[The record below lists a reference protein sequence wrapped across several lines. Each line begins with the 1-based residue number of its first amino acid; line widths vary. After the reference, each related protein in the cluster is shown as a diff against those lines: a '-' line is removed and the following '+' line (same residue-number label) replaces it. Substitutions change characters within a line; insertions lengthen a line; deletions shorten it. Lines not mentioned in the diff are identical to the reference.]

1 MPPSREELQAGLC
14 ATPHADGNPS
24 LARVRRSPVW
34 HTPAM
39 RLAGHVIV
47 EQLVE
52 CGADLAFC
60 VPGESYLPVLDGLYA
75 HRERVRLITA
85 RQETGAAMMAAA
97 YGKLTGRPGICLV
110 TRGPGAT
117 NASGGVHVARQDA
130 APMLLLVGQV
140 PTGNRDRVAFQEVDI
155 RAMFAPLAKAVF
167 RVDDPDRAAEFV
179 ARAMVTA
186 VSGEPGPVVL
196 ELPEDVLSAP
206 TAAPVVPA
214 VPPVVPA
221 PAAADVDAFTGALL
235 GAQRPLLVVGG
246 TGWDR
251 AATVAVRRFAEAAR
265 VPLATAVRHQDLV
278 DPRSPVFVGTLGLGT
293 TPGLS
298 AAVAEADLLAFV
310 GTRPDALTVDDFA
323 LLDIPVPRQRLLH
336 VHPDPL
342 ALQRVHRAELAI
354 VAGPTRFAS
363 ALPVVDRSGD
373 SPWLTR
379 LRADYL
385 RGPAPSVAAEFMKVL
400 DERVPDPIVSSG
412 AGAYT
417 AWPQRHHR
425 FTTFPSHLGTQSG
438 SMGFG
443 LPAAI
448 AAQLVYPD
456 RPAVAFAG
464 DGCFLMTG
472 QELST
477 AVRYGL
483 TPLVVVV
490 NNNAYGTIRDHQT
503 RRFPGREYGTDL
515 VNPDFAAFARS
526 FGASGERVSTPDG
539 FAAAL
544 DRVLGTPAVIEI
556 EIS

>member
-1 MPPSREELQAGLC
+1 
-14 ATPHADGNPS
+14 
-24 LARVRRSPVW
+24 
-34 HTPAM
+34 M

-52 CGADLAFC
+52 HGADLAFC

-75 HRERVRLITA
+75 HRDRVRLITA

-117 NASGGVHVARQDA
+117 NASGGVHLARQDA
-130 APMLLLVGQV
+130 APMVLLVGQV
-140 PTGNRDRVAFQEVDI
+140 PTGNRDRVAFQEVDV
-155 RAMFAPLAKAVF
+155 RAMYWPLAKACF

-206 TAAPVVPA
+206 TAVPVVPAVAPVVPA
-214 VPPVVPA
+214 PCG
-221 PAAADVDAFTGALL
+221 ADVDAFVSALL
-235 GAQRPLLVVGG
+235 AAARPLLVVGG
-246 TGWDR
+246 TGWTA
-251 AATVAVRRFAEAAR
+251 AATVAVREFAETAGI
-265 VPLATAVRHQDLV
+265 PLATAVRHQDLV
-278 DPRSPVFVGTLGLGT
+278 DHRSPVFAGTLGLGT
-293 TPGLS
+293 TPGL
-298 AAVAEADLLAFV
+298 ADAVADADVLAFV

-323 LLDIPVPRQRLLH
+323 LLDVPVPKQKLLH

-342 ALQRVHRAELAI
+342 ALQRVHRADLAI
-354 VAGPTRFAS
+354 VAGPARFAA
-363 ALPVVDRSGD
+363 ALPAVPGRAT
-373 SPWLTR
+373 PWLHR
-379 LRADYL
+379 LRENYL
-385 RGPAPSVAAEFMKVL
+385 RGQAPSAAAEFMRVL
-400 DERVPDPIVSSG
+400 DERVPDPVVSSG

-448 AAQLVYPD
+448 AAQLVHPE
-456 RPAVAFAG
+456 RQAVAFAG

-472 QELST
+472 QELAT

-483 TPLVVVV
+483 APLVVVV
-490 NNNAYGTIRDHQT
+490 NNNSYGTIRDHQR

-515 VNPDFAAFARS
+515 VNPDFAAYAAA
-526 FGASGERVSTPDG
+526 FGAQGARVRTPEE

-544 DRVLGTPAVIEI
+544 DRVLGSAAVIEV

>member
-1 MPPSREELQAGLC
+1 
-14 ATPHADGNPS
+14 
-24 LARVRRSPVW
+24 
-34 HTPAM
+34 M
-39 RLAGHVIV
+39 RLAGHALV
-47 EQLVE
+47 EQLLEHGV
-52 CGADLAFC
+52 DLAFC

-75 HRERVRLITA
+75 ARDRLRLITA

-97 YGKLTGRPGICLV
+97 YGKLTGRPGVCLV

-130 APMLLLVGQV
+130 SPMLLLVGQV
-140 PTGNRDRVAFQEVDI
+140 PRRLRDRRAFQEVDF

-167 RVDDPDRAAEFV
+167 EVDDPDRIPEYV

-196 ELPEDVLSAP
+196 ALPEDVLSAT

-221 PAAADVDAFTGALL
+221 PAQADVDAFVAELTRA
-235 GAQRPLLVVGG
+235 ARPLLVVGG
-246 TGWDR
+246 SGWTVD
-251 AATVAVRRFAEAAR
+251 ATVRVREFAEAAGI
-265 VPLATAVRHQDLV
+265 PLATAVRHQDLV
-278 DPRSPVFVGTLGLGT
+278 DNRSPVFAGTLGLGT
-293 TPGLS
+293 TRGLAELVGS
-298 AAVAEADLLAFV
+298 ADVLAFV
-310 GTRPDALTVDDFA
+310 GTRPDALTVDDFQ
-323 LLDIPVPRQRLLH
+323 LLDVPVPRQRVLH
-336 VHPDPL
+336 VHPDPGVP
-342 ALQRVHRAELAI
+342 QQVHRADLAI
-354 VAGPTRFAS
+354 VAGPAAFAA
-363 ALPVVDRSGD
+363 ALPVTRRPG

-379 LRADYL
+379 LRDNYL
-385 RGPAPSVAAEFMKVL
+385 RGPAPSVAAEFMAVFE
-400 DERVPDPIVSSG
+400 ERLPDAIIGTG

-417 AWPQRHHR
+417 GWPQRHHR
-425 FTTFPSHLGTQSG
+425 FTTYPSQLGTQSG

-448 AAQLVYPD
+448 AASLVAPD
-456 RPAVAFAG
+456 RQAVAFAG

-483 TPLVVVV
+483 TPLAVVVD
-490 NNNAYGTIRDHQT
+490 NGSYGTIRDHQT

-515 VNPDFAAFARS
+515 VNPDFAAYARS
-526 FGASGERVSTPDG
+526 FGALGERVRTPDE

-544 DRVLGTPAVIEI
+544 DRVRGHAALVEI
-556 EIS
+556 DLS

>member
-1 MPPSREELQAGLC
+1 
-14 ATPHADGNPS
+14 
-24 LARVRRSPVW
+24 
-34 HTPAM
+34 M

-60 VPGESYLPVLDGLYA
+60 VPGESYLPVLDGLYT
-75 HRERVRLITA
+75 HREQVRLITA

-130 APMLLLVGQV
+130 APMVLLVGQV
-140 PTGNRDRVAFQEVDI
+140 PTGNRDRVAFQEVDV

-196 ELPEDVLSAP
+196 ELPEDVLSAQ

-221 PAAADVDAFTGALL
+221 PSASEVEAFVAALMGAE
-235 GAQRPLLVVGG
+235 RPLLVVGG
-246 TGWDR
+246 TGWTRD
-251 AATVAVRRFAEAAR
+251 ATVAVRRFAESAGI
-265 VPLATAVRHQDLV
+265 PLATAVRHQDLV
-278 DPRSPVFVGTLGLGT
+278 DHRSPVFVGTLGLGT

-298 AAVAEADLLAFV
+298 AAVADTDVLAFV

-323 LLDIPVPRQRLLH
+323 LLDVPVPTQKLLH

-342 ALQRVHRAELAI
+342 VPHRVHRADLAI
-354 VAGPTRFAS
+354 VAGPARFAA
-363 ALPVVDRSGD
+363 ALPTADGD
-373 SPWLTR
+373 ATPWLSR
-379 LRADYL
+379 LRENYL
-385 RGPAPSVAAEFMKVL
+385 RGPAPSVATEFMRVL
-400 DERVPDPIVSSG
+400 AQRVPDPVISSG

-448 AAQLVYPD
+448 AAQLVAPD
-456 RPAVAFAG
+456 RPSVAFAG

-483 TPLVVVV
+483 APLVVVV
-490 NNNAYGTIRDHQT
+490 NNNSYGTIRDHQR

-515 VNPDFAAFARS
+515 VNPDFAAYARS
-526 FGASGERVSTPDG
+526 FGARGERVRTPDE

-544 DRVLGTPAVIEI
+544 DRVLGTAAVIEI

>member
-1 MPPSREELQAGLC
+1 
-14 ATPHADGNPS
+14 
-24 LARVRRSPVW
+24 
-34 HTPAM
+34 M
-39 RLAGHVIV
+39 RLAGHMIV

-60 VPGESYLPVLDGLYA
+60 VPGESYLPVLDGLYE
-75 HRERVRLITA
+75 HRDRIRLITA

-130 APMLLLVGQV
+130 APMVLLVGQV

-155 RAMFAPLAKAVF
+155 RAMFAPLAKACF
-167 RVDDPDRAAEFV
+167 RVDDPDRAPEFV
-179 ARAMVTA
+179 ARAVVTA

-196 ELPEDVLSAP
+196 ELPEDVLSTP

-221 PAAADVDAFTGALL
+221 PSAQDVAAFVSALT

-246 TGWDR
+246 TGWTPD
-251 AATVAVRRFAEAAR
+251 AVVAVRRFAESAAI
-265 VPLATAVRHQDLV
+265 PLATAVRHQDLV
-278 DPRSPVFVGTLGLGT
+278 DHRSPVFVGTLGLRT

-298 AAVAEADLLAFV
+298 AAVADADVLAFV

-323 LLDIPVPRQRLLH
+323 LLDVPVPKQKLLH

-342 ALQRVHRAELAI
+342 VPHRVHRADLAI
-354 VAGPTRFAS
+354 VAGPAPFAA
-363 ALPVVDRSGD
+363 ALPETAGAA
-373 SPWLTR
+373 SPWLSR
-379 LRADYL
+379 LREDYL
-385 RGPAPSVAAEFMKVL
+385 RGPGPSVAAEFMRVL

-417 AWPQRHHR
+417 AWPQKHHR

-448 AAQLVYPD
+448 AAQLVAPD
-456 RPAVAFAG
+456 RQAVAFAG
-464 DGCFLMTG
+464 DGCFLMTA

-483 TPLVVVV
+483 APLVVVV
-490 NNNAYGTIRDHQT
+490 NNNAYGTIRDHQQ
-503 RRFPGREYGTDL
+503 RRFPGREYGTGL
-515 VNPDFAAFARS
+515 VNPDFAAYARS
-526 FGASGERVSTPDG
+526 FGAAGERVHTPDE

-544 DRVLGTPAVIEI
+544 DRVLGTAAVIEI

>member
-1 MPPSREELQAGLC
+1 
-14 ATPHADGNPS
+14 
-24 LARVRRSPVW
+24 
-34 HTPAM
+34 M

-140 PTGNRDRVAFQEVDI
+140 PAGNRDRVAFQEVDV

-196 ELPEDVLSAP
+196 ELPEDVLSAS
-206 TAAPVVPA
+206 TDAPVVPA

-221 PAAADVDAFTGALL
+221 PAPSDVDAFVSALTR
-235 GAQRPLLVVGG
+235 AARPLLVVGG
-246 TGWDR
+246 TGWTVE
-251 AATVAVRRFAEAAR
+251 ATRAVRRFAEGAR
-265 VPLATAVRHQDLV
+265 IPLATAVRHQDLV
-278 DPRSPVFVGTLGLGT
+278 DPASPVFVGTLGLGT

-298 AAVAEADLLAFV
+298 AAVAEADVVAFV

-323 LLDIPVPRQRLLH
+323 LLDVPVPAQKLLH
-336 VHPDPL
+336 VHPESAVL
-342 ALQRVHRAELAI
+342 HRVHRADLAI
-354 VAGPTRFAS
+354 VSGPTRFAA
-363 ALPVVDRSGD
+363 ALPSVDGAGSA
-373 SPWLTR
+373 WLER
-379 LRADYL
+379 LRQDYL
-385 RGPAPSVAAEFMKVL
+385 RGPAPSVAAEFMRVL
-400 DERVPDPIVSSG
+400 DAAVPDPIVSSG

-448 AAQLVYPD
+448 AAQLVHPD

-472 QELST
+472 QELAT

-490 NNNAYGTIRDHQT
+490 NNNSYGTIRDHQR

-526 FGASGERVSTPDG
+526 FGAAGERVRTPEE

-544 DRVLGTPAVIEI
+544 DRVAGRAAVIEV
-556 EIS
+556 EVS

>member
-1 MPPSREELQAGLC
+1 MRPSG
-14 ATPHADGNPS
+14 HA
-24 LARVRRSPVW
+24 L
-34 HTPAM
+34 
-39 RLAGHVIV
+39 V
-47 EQLVE
+47 EQLLE

-60 VPGESYLPVLDGLYA
+60 VPGESYLPVLDGLYE
-75 HRERVRLITA
+75 HRDRIRLITA

-97 YGKLTGRPGICLV
+97 HGKLTGRPGICLV

-130 APMLLLVGQV
+130 APMVLLVGQV

-155 RAMFAPLAKAVF
+155 RAMFAPLAKAVH
-167 RVDDPDRAAEFV
+167 RVDDPGRVPELV

-196 ELPEDVLSAP
+196 ELPEDVLSAA

-221 PAAADVDAFTGALL
+221 PAPDDVLAFVRALRDAE
-235 GAQRPLLVVGG
+235 RPLLVVGG
-246 TGWDR
+246 TGWT
-251 AATVAVRRFAEAAR
+251 AGATVAVRAFAEGAGI
-265 VPLATAVRHQDLV
+265 PLVTAVRHQDLV
-278 DPRSPVFVGTLGLGT
+278 DHRSPVFAGTLGLNT
-293 TPGLS
+293 TPGLA
-298 AAVAEADLLAFV
+298 AAVAEADVVAFV
-310 GTRPDALTVDDFA
+310 GTRPDALTVDDFG
-323 LLDIPVPRQRLLH
+323 LLDVPVPKQKLLH
-336 VHPDPL
+336 VHPDPAVL
-342 ALQRVHRAELAI
+342 HRVHRADLAV
-354 VAGPTRFAS
+354 VAGPARFAA
-363 ALPVVDRSGD
+363 ALPAVTGER
-373 SPWLTR
+373 SPWLAR
-379 LRADYL
+379 LRENYL
-385 RGPAPSVAAEFMKVL
+385 RGPGASPAEPFMRVL
-400 DERVPDPIVSSG
+400 DERVRDPVVSSG

-425 FTTFPSHLGTQSG
+425 FTTYPSHLGTQSG

-448 AAQLVYPD
+448 AAQLVLPD

-472 QELST
+472 QELAT

-490 NNNAYGTIRDHQT
+490 NNAAYGTIRDHQT
-503 RRFPGREYGTDL
+503 RRFPGREFGTDL
-515 VNPDFAAFARS
+515 VNPDFAAFARA
-526 FGASGERVSTPDG
+526 FGAVGERVRTPDE

-544 DRVLGTPAVIEI
+544 DRAQGVAAVIEI
-556 EIS
+556 DVS